1 MTGMP
6 WLCAFCVTWSAA
18 PLRLTSNMTPQ
29 PLVNCWSA
37 MVANFWVSFCAFWM
51 SVSNPAFLN
60 DDSSAGRSPF
70 SHRLEESASGRITH
84 ARWAFAFPPLPPLAL
99 LSLLPPDPHAARA
112 STLTAAA
119 ATPNFG
125 TFTGPTPL
133 GAGRRQR
140 RHLAT
145 NVCVARHTSGSDW
158 TGGFESVKPVSD
170 FSGGP
175 PGGSSRLPP
184 RRGGRLPP
192 PAGGGQ

>member
-1 MTGMP
+1 
-6 WLCAFCVTWSAA
+6 
-18 PLRLTSNMTPQ
+18 
-29 PLVNCWSA
+29 

-145 NVCVARHTSGSDW
+145 NVCVARHTSGSGW
-158 TGGFESVKPVSD
+158 TGGYESVTPISD
-170 FSGGP
+170 FREAVRWRSPRYPAGRGARFPRPVRRRRTARAECPAAPSPSAASSRPPDSRP
-175 PGGSSRLPP
+175 PGP
-184 RRGGRLPP
+184 
-192 PAGGGQ
+192 